1 MRKLQWLR
9 NIVLPNT
16 LAKSDAVITQS
27 IAMKNEIILFA
38 IIINDQHLFMELTL
52 NDVVSVWHLMYQAIV
67 CESYE
72 WDVKEIA
79 MNKTQLH
86 HH

>member
-72 WDVKEIA
+72 CDVKEIA

-86 HH
+86 HY